1 MAAIRAG
8 RLDVLVLLGHKRQRI
23 GLGAADGRWMS
34 EAVFAAWASRER
46 SDKSGRQTLSHG
58 RDRVRYV
65 PFRPQWRILGV
76 DNLGE
81 LKAAR
86 TTRRNMLLRGNRLPL
101 GDQESVGCDAQRG
114 VVVEA
119 APSTA
124 LEVAEP
130 DLLLEFLIVTFDT
143 PPQLCEVDQALQ
155 SDALR
160 KGREP
165 VFCRRALAVGPL
177 DQQPFF
183 RPGLAAF
190 DVVARNANTH
200 ASKARGQTFGRAF
213 APFNPVPSPLG

>member
-8 RLDVLVLLGHKRQRI
+8 RLDVLVLLRHKRQRI

-86 TTRRNMLLRGNRLPL
+86 TTRRNMLLRGESSPARRSGIRRLRCTAWR
-101 GDQESVGCDAQRG
+101 GDGSRAIAGARSDRAR
-114 VVVEA
+114 
-119 APSTA
+119 
-124 LEVAEP
+124 
-130 DLLLEFLIVTFDT
+130 
-143 PPQLCEVDQALQ
+143 PPA
-155 SDALR
+155 
-160 KGREP
+160 
-165 VFCRRALAVGPL
+165 
-177 DQQPFF
+177 
-183 RPGLAAF
+183 
-190 DVVARNANTH
+190 
-200 ASKARGQTFGRAF
+200 
-213 APFNPVPSPLG
+213 